1 MWSTNKAS
9 LPEALPAPKPEIR
22 VGAKTRKWV
31 WDGVIFLLLSIGA
44 LTMILPFLWMISV
57 SFRTQA
63 MQFSRSLI
71 PNPFTIQN
79 YLELWDNLPDQA
91 FPYLIFNSFKLS
103 FLALIGQVLTCAMA
117 AFAFAV
123 VKFRGRNLLFALLL
137 ATMMIPSQVALI
149 PNFILFKYLG
159 LIGSQWPLILPSFWG
174 GAFGTFLLR
183 QYFLTIPRDLVEA
196 ARIDG
201 ASLLDIFW
209 RVYLPLAKPAV
220 AALAIFTFKDSWND
234 LLHPLVYLPTDMHQT
249 TLTVGLA
256 FFQQQLQM
264 GGKFTVLMAGAFVSI
279 VPLLIIFFI
288 AQKQFI
294 EGIALT
300 GVKR

>member
-1 MWSTNKAS
+1 MSK
-9 LPEALPAPKPEIR
+9 
-22 VGAKTRKWV
+22 KTQQAV
-31 WDGVIFLLLSIGA
+31 LDAITYILLSLGA
-44 LTMILPFLWMISV
+44 LTMLVPFLWMISV
-57 SFRTQA
+57 SFREPAQ
-63 MQFSRSLI
+63 QFSRIIL

-79 YLELWDNLPDQA
+79 YIELWRNLPNQA
-91 FPYLIFNSFKLS
+91 FPFLVFNSFKLS
-103 FLALIGQVLTCAMA
+103 ILTVIGQILTCAMA
-117 AFAFAV
+117 AFVFAV
-123 VKFRGRNLLFALLL
+123 VNFKGRNLLFALLL
-137 ATMMIPSQVALI
+137 ATLMIPSQVSLI
-149 PNFILFKYLG
+149 PNFIIFRYLH
-159 LIGSQWPLILPSFWG
+159 LIGTQWPLILPAFWG

-183 QYFLTIPRDLVEA
+183 QYFLTIPRDLVDA

-209 RVYLPLAKPAV
+209 RIYLPLSKPAL
-220 AALAIFTFKDSWND
+220 AALAIFVFKDSWND

-256 FFQQQLQM
+256 FFQQQLQL
-264 GGKFTVLMAGAFVSI
+264 GGKFTVLMAGAFLSI
-279 VPLLIIFFI
+279 LPLLIIFFI